1 MNPIEDLKDL
11 IVYQSQNNENIL
23 VEVLYDNA
31 KI

>member
-11 IVYQSQNNENIL
+11 FVYQSQNNENIL